1 MKINRNMSAVMT
13 NRQLLR
19 TENKLSASMERL
31 SSGYKINR
39 AGDNPAGMAIS
50 NKMRLQIDG
59 LNRAENNSADGQS
72 VLKIA
77 DGALNEVSNMLQ
89 RIRELSV
96 QAANGT
102 NSLSERE
109 SIQQEINQLTK
120 EVDRISKDTE
130 YNQKTLLDG
139 SSNVRSYSK
148 QVDRL
153 DVSEHVLSGTYRMTV
168 TQKAAA
174 ASASFDVS
182 GASADGTISI
192 NGIGVE
198 YQQGMDEE
206 TFYENLR
213 QCAEEAGCKAERE
226 GSGYKITAATKGAA
240 ASVKITMSEE
250 LAVSVGFGQ
259 LDDKTGV
266 YTVSE
271 NGKDAKVELDRAGS
285 EDTKAFSGTTTVST
299 AGDRITITDNGGF
312 SIDFMMKD
320 DIKDGDEVSIDVT
333 EIGALSIQLG
343 ANQYQDMDVR
353 IPEVSS
359 KSLYLDTIN
368 VMAEGGADKALVTM
382 DKAIAKLSSIRS
394 GIGAYTNRLEYAQAS
409 LAESQEDVT
418 SAYSGLMDTD
428 MAEEMTE
435 YTQRN
440 VLEQAAISVLSQAND
455 LPQQVL
461 SLLQ

>member
-226 GSGYKITAATKGAA
+226 GSGYKITAATKGASE
-240 ASVKITMSEE
+240 SVKITMSEE
-250 LAVSVGFGQ
+250 LAVSAGFGQ

-368 VMAEGGADKALVTM
+368 VMAEGGTDKALVTM

>member
-226 GSGYKITAATKGAA
+226 GSGYKITAATKGASE
-240 ASVKITMSEE
+240 SVKISMSEE
-250 LAVSVGFGQ
+250 LAVSAGFGQ

-312 SIDFMMKD
+312 SIDFMLKD
-320 DIKDGDEVSIDVT
+320 DIEDGDEVSIDVT

>member
-198 YQQGMDEE
+198 YQQGMDKE

-226 GSGYKITAATKGAA
+226 GSGYKITAATKGASE
-240 ASVKITMSEE
+240 SVKISMSEE
-250 LAVSVGFGQ
+250 LAVSAGFGQ

-320 DIKDGDEVSIDVT
+320 DIEDGDEVSIDVT

-368 VMAEGGADKALVTM
+368 VMAEGGTDKALVTM

>member
-168 TQKAAA
+168 IQKAAV

-240 ASVKITMSEE
+240 ESVKITMSEE
-250 LAVSVGFGQ
+250 LAVSAGFGQ

-312 SIDFMMKD
+312 SIDFMLKD
-320 DIKDGDEVSIDVT
+320 DIEDGDEVSIDVT

-368 VMAEGGADKALVTM
+368 VMAEGGTDKALVTM

>member
-168 TQKAAA
+168 TQKAAV

-226 GSGYKITAATKGAA
+226 AAVIKLLPPQR
-240 ASVKITMSEE
+240 E
-250 LAVSVGFGQ
+250 L
-259 LDDKTGV
+259 
-266 YTVSE
+266 
-271 NGKDAKVELDRAGS
+271 R
-285 EDTKAFSGTTTVST
+285 
-299 AGDRITITDNGGF
+299 
-312 SIDFMMKD
+312 
-320 DIKDGDEVSIDVT
+320 
-333 EIGALSIQLG
+333 
-343 ANQYQDMDVR
+343 
-353 IPEVSS
+353 
-359 KSLYLDTIN
+359 SL
-368 VMAEGGADKALVTM
+368 
-382 DKAIAKLSSIRS
+382 
-394 GIGAYTNRLEYAQAS
+394 
-409 LAESQEDVT
+409 
-418 SAYSGLMDTD
+418 
-428 MAEEMTE
+428 
-435 YTQRN
+435 
-440 VLEQAAISVLSQAND
+440 
-455 LPQQVL
+455 
-461 SLLQ
+461 

>member
-240 ASVKITMSEE
+240 ESVKITMSEE
-250 LAVSVGFGQ
+250 LAVSAGFGQ

>member
-226 GSGYKITAATKGAA
+226 GSGYKITAATKGASE
-240 ASVKITMSEE
+240 SVKISMSEE
-250 LAVSVGFGQ
+250 LAVSAGFGQ

-368 VMAEGGADKALVTM
+368 VMAEGGTDKALVTM